1 MSMTVSS
8 ARQQDPF
15 AQIDA
20 MLSRARETAAAK
32 AARAAAQPRP
42 AVQQQMEAV
51 PAASEAD
58 QAYGNVMQLLGNVQ
72 DAHTGLDASRVAAL
86 LEL

>member
-8 ARQQDPF
+8 ARLQDPF

-32 AARAAAQPRP
+32 AARAAQPRP

-58 QAYGNVMQLLGNVQ
+58 QAYGNVMQLLGTGQ
-72 DAHTGLDASRVAAL
+72 DVHTGLDASRVAAL